1 MIDSILL
8 GLGLIIGL
16 GILLQW
22 IARIIKIPG
31 IILLLP
37 AGMIVGPVLG
47 LVNPN
52 IIFGNSFYDLITIGV
67 GLLLFKGGFELN
79 ISKIQSDDKT
89 VIWRLIIIG
98 VIITFS
104 IGAFSALLLFNIPL
118 IFALLI
124 AAILIV
130 SGPTVIGPLLKVV
143 RPKEPLGRILL
154 WEGIIVDPIGASLGV
169 AILSFI
175 TSQISYPFVGMF
187 LTIVTGIAI
196 GVFFAFLYGASE
208 RSGLIP
214 PNLNPLVALM
224 FAIIAIVSAQLIL
237 SEAGLFAALAM
248 GFALGNQ
255 KITPVV
261 GVQKFNEIIEPFI
274 IGILFIML
282 AALVNLQAL
291 VQYLLP
297 ALALVAIYILIARPL
312 VGFITTQG
320 LDFNLSQ
327 RTFIGAMAPRG
338 IVAAATSS
346 LFAITLS
353 NMGVNFPQ
361 LFPVVF
367 TVILGTVVIYG
378 LSGPI
383 LSRRLNLSL
392 PDRNAVALIGDQPW
406 VSELAEALNHAGV
419 GVMHISSQADY
430 IKKFFTREEVP
441 YLAYSGSIA
450 ELGDDEI
457 IDDAHGFKNLIE
469 WVIIATNNLDVINI
483 VKEVF
488 NPEIGFNHVAI
499 FGRKREI
506 QDRVIIGG
514 GKNIFNVLSKTPFGL
529 FAKNED
535 ELLDILDSGG
545 RFKILEYGNDLGEEK
560 RIFLRINGNGTLAV
574 PGTYEPLEDGESFIV
589 ITPKN

>member
-1 MIDSILL
+1 M
-8 GLGLIIGL
+8 
-16 GILLQW
+16 
-22 IARIIKIPG
+22 K
-31 IILLLP
+31 
-37 AGMIVGPVLG
+37 
-47 LVNPN
+47 
-52 IIFGNSFYDLITIGV
+52 
-67 GLLLFKGGFELN
+67 
-79 ISKIQSDDKT
+79 KT

-104 IGAFSALLLFNIPL
+104 IGAFSALLLFNIPI

-130 SGPTVIGPLLKVV
+130 SGPTVIGPLLKVI
-143 RPKEPLGRILL
+143 RPKEPLDRILL
-154 WEGIIVDPIGASLGV
+154 WEGIIIDPIGASLGV

-175 TSQISYPFVGMF
+175 TAQISNPFFGMF
-187 LTIVTGIAI
+187 LTIVIGTAI
-196 GVFFAFLYGASE
+196 GAFSAILYMASE

-214 PNLNPLVALM
+214 PNLNPLIALM

-248 GFALGNQ
+248 GIVLGNQ
-255 KITPVV
+255 KITPVL

-320 LDFNLSQ
+320 LGFNLSQ
-327 RTFIGAMAPRG
+327 RIFIGAMAPRG

-353 NMGVNFPQ
+353 KMGVNFPQ

-383 LSRRLNLSL
+383 LSRKLNLSM
-392 PDRNAVALIGDQPW
+392 PDRNAVLLVGDQPW

-430 IKKFFTREEVP
+430 IKKFSTREEVP
-441 YLAYSGSIA
+441 YLAYSSSIA
-450 ELGDDEI
+450 ELGNDEI
-457 IDDAHGFKNLIE
+457 IDDAHDFKKLIE
-469 WVIIATNNLDVINI
+469 WVIIATNNLDVINT

-488 NPEIGFNHVAI
+488 NPEVGFHHVAI

-506 QDRVIIGG
+506 QDKVIFG
-514 GKNIFNVLSKTPFGL
+514 GKNIIDVPSKTPFGL
-529 FAKNED
+529 FTKNED

-545 RFKILEYGNDLGEEK
+545 RFKILEYGEDLSEEK
-560 RIFLRINGNGTLAV
+560 RIFLRINSNGTLAV
-574 PGTYEPLEDGESFIV
+574 PGTDEPLKYGESFII
-589 ITPKN
+589 ITPKK